1 MSDDTQ
7 TMLLPPPPAGTPV
20 PDPSPGKRRA
30 LVAGAIVGVLIL
42 VAGVAVYTFL
52 KGDSAQA
59 QPLALSF
66 TQGQSQTY
74 EIHQTME
81 ADISS
86 DVLGNQPMSMDV
98 TQVVGWEVVS
108 VADDGTATIEVTV
121 SEMSGTVNGIEIPS
135 TPVPPMEMVI
145 APDGSIVSAGG
156 LALGGAGQTQ
166 GFGFPGMS
174 QLTPILPDEGET
186 VEVGDTWTKEFSQ
199 EFPFGEGTIEFS
211 ATSTYDRD
219 ETVDGTT
226 AAVIITDL
234 VVPLDFTVNFADL
247 LAAVGPTGTTGT
259 DMSLLEDAQIS
270 YTGQGRISQTSYI
283 DLAAKELLRTQST
296 GDFDLAMTFTGVPG
310 LDVAG
315 PAEVAFT
322 GTFTQ
327 EMSLR

>member
-219 ETVDGTT
+219 ETVEGTT

-270 YTGQGRISQTSYI
+270 YTGQGKVSQTSYV